1 MLVSIYAIAD
11 TLLATSDTAA
21 ARPIV
26 LGNFMGAPLLP
37 ARGTAAR
44 RNSFNHLL
52 RQPHVLG
59 RPSGPQ
65 DRT

>member
-11 TLLATSDTAA
+11 TVLATSDTAA

-26 LGNFMGAPLLP
+26 FGNFMGAPLLP

-44 RNSFNHLL
+44 RNSFN
-52 RQPHVLG
+52 PC
-59 RPSGPQ
+59 
-65 DRT
+65 